1 MDRTFHHRFTVGA
14 ACGII
19 LFLLLAVY
27 AFWVKSPILGC
38 LMSLALILVAERSLH
53 KKYTFSDDKLTVY
66 NGRLAKSKTINLD
79 DITSCRP
86 VTSVFGMVRYLLVTY
101 GNPEKI
107 EAVQPDNER
116 AFVDCLNKRKNEI
129 NS

>member
-1 MDRTFHHRFTVGA
+1 M
-14 ACGII
+14 
-19 LFLLLAVY
+19 
-27 AFWVKSPILGC
+27 
-38 LMSLALILVAERSLH
+38 H